1 MIYCLIRNHCKCS
14 GINNYFVIFMDFLG
28 QEFGQGT
35 VEMMCFCSVI
45 PGASTGKKWR
55 LKVAVISENEELS
68 LKLSLIWTN
77 LNSHMCLVAL
87 ILDSTVLENNNAAA
101 LGQTLGIHDHAPRF
115 SNISSPGKHF
125 WNMTWGQ
132 QVLGELWVP
141 ETPSWFQSLW
151 ILPGLLFPSCN
162 WPCHRWFEQWG
173 SPGSDL
179 TPSKGYYYPSLNE
192 INTAIAER
200 SQWAGAESILWPYA
214 CLIATQLSLQGTTNS

>member
-115 SNISSPGKHF
+115 PISPHLENISEIWPEVSRF
-125 WNMTWGQ
+125 WESSGFQ
-132 QVLGELWVP
+132 KRRLGSSLSGSSQVCYFQAATDPVTDDSSSEDHLVQTSHPPRVTIILLWM
-141 ETPSWFQSLW
+141 
-151 ILPGLLFPSCN
+151 
-162 WPCHRWFEQWG
+162 R
-173 SPGSDL
+173 
-179 TPSKGYYYPSLNE
+179 
-192 INTAIAER
+192 
-200 SQWAGAESILWPYA
+200 
-214 CLIATQLSLQGTTNS
+214 